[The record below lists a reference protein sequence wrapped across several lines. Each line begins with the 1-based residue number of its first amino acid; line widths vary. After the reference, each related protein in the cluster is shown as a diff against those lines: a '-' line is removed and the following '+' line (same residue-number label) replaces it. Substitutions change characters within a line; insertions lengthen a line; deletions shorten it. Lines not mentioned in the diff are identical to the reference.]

1 MPACGSPRLIA
12 ACHVLRRLLA
22 PRHPPYALSSLT
34 IKLTQHVARR
44 SRVAP
49 FAPRIHAGRVRLSTF
64 STVADFSSR
73 TCGAHQALIRLDAP
87 FLPASFS
94 CLKAPYPSPFPR
106 ERRHRS
112 WRWAVLV
119 WSHSSQTQKTR
130 RRAPGISAALLS
142 GSTRCSLPITP

>member
-34 IKLTQHVARR
+34 IKLTQHVAPRAG
-44 SRVAP
+44 VNYP
-49 FAPRIHAGRVRLSTF
+49 FAPHNPAGRVRLSTF
-64 STVADFSSR
+64 STVADFSNR

-94 CLKAPYPSPFPR
+94 CL
-106 ERRHRS
+106 
-112 WRWAVLV
+112 
-119 WSHSSQTQKTR
+119 
-130 RRAPGISAALLS
+130 RAPLP
-142 GSTRCSLPITP
+142 SLIIREERH